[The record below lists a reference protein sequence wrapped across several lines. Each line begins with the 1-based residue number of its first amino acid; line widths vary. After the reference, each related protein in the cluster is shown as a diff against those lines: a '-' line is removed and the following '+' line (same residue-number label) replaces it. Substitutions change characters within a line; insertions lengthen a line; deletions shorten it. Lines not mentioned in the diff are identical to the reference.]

1 MKKIN
6 KKLFQDTGRRGGL
19 KKGENYRQKRYEIIQ
34 ALSGL
39 VDKEYQNFLLKWP
52 TEHLQRLLNAYK
64 K

>member
-1 MKKIN
+1 MKKT
-6 KKLFQDTGRRGGL
+6 KKMSKSEAGKLGANETH
-19 KKGENYRQKRYEIIQ
+19 KNRYEIIQ

-39 VDKEYQNFLLKWP
+39 VDKSYQNYLLSWK